1 MKLSIGHLA
10 SLLATAVERGY
21 GEMEVNVH
29 LNTSAPIFQEAA
41 LVGISDMYVDRDSTG
56 RWKHP
61 AAPQSWDVQMAT
73 WLRQR
78 GFDFCVTFLIKQDDY
93 DPKDISNCRIAKPLE
108 RAGKTFGNWICWE
121 VNTNADGEPIA
132 VWIAPIEKLETV

>member
-1 MKLSIGHLA
+1 
-10 SLLATAVERGY
+10 
-21 GEMEVNVH
+21 
-29 LNTSAPIFQEAA
+29 
-41 LVGISDMYVDRDSTG
+41 
-56 RWKHP
+56 
-61 AAPQSWDVQMAT
+61 MAT